1 MWGRVAKRIQ
11 TQPGQ
16 QVMALPH
23 LIFLT
28 ILFVAGLVAW
38 AIDVDRA
45 DTPLLVASTVIAGL
59 GSGSFLSAWV
69 LS

>member
-1 MWGRVAKRIQ
+1 MIA
-11 TQPGQ
+11 
-16 QVMALPH
+16 MPH

-28 ILFVAGLVAW
+28 VLFVAGLIAW